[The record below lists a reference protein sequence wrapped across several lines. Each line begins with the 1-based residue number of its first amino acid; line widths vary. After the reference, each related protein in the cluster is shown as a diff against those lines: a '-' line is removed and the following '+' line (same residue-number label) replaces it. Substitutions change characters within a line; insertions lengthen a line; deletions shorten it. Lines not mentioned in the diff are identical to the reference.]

1 VDVMGNY
8 ANGKYA
14 LGICDRSGQTH
25 KLHELYPQIRDGKD
39 TGLRVY
45 RSMLDE
51 DQPQLFLGS
60 MSISDPQ
67 ALQFTRSETGLD
79 EQRATVWNWA
89 PVGDNNALQSL
100 YGFSTQESCQ
110 ATGTVGT
117 VTVAIT

>member
-1 VDVMGNY
+1 MDVMGNY

-39 TGLRVY
+39 TGLRVH

-60 MSISDPQ
+60 MPISDPQ
-67 ALQFTRSETGLD
+67 ALQFTRSETRLD

-89 PVGDNNALQSL
+89 PVGDRNSLQSL